1 MEVTKITK
9 KEIMEKFA
17 LHSKDTGS
25 PEVQIATFTERISN
39 LTRHLSQ
46 FKKDYSS
53 KRGLLKL
60 ITQRR
65 KLLRYLK
72 SEDEERY
79 KKLMEN
85 IGDNKK
91 GNVK

>member
-1 MEVTKITK
+1 MEVTKTTK
-9 KEIMEKFA
+9 EEIREKFA

-25 PEVQIATFTERISN
+25 PEVQIAILTERISN

-60 ITQRR
+60 VAQRR

-72 SEDEERY
+72 NEDKERY
-79 KKLMEN
+79 EKLMEN
-85 IGDNKK
+85 IGANKK
-91 GNVK
+91 GSVK

>member
-1 MEVTKITK
+1 MEVTKTTK
-9 KEIMEKFA
+9 EEIREKFA

-25 PEVQIATFTERISN
+25 PEVQIAAFTERINN

-53 KRGLLKL
+53 KRGLLRL
-60 ITQRR
+60 IAQRR

-72 SEDEERY
+72 KEDGERY

-85 IGDNKK
+85 IGDNRG

>member
-9 KEIMEKFA
+9 EEIREKFA
-17 LHSKDTGS
+17 LHLKDTGS
-25 PEVQIATFTERISN
+25 PEVQIAALTERISN

-60 ITQRR
+60 VAQRR
-65 KLLRYLK
+65 KLFRYLK
-72 SEDEERY
+72 DEDEERY

-85 IGDNKK
+85 LGGNRK